1 MLEIVSNFLNDIVS
15 RAMLLKILANSIR
28 MIFIIIFA
36 SYFLRLGYKLIDKF
50 FLSQKYINER
60 KQNTL
65 IAISKSF
72 LRYGIYLLAAIM
84 LLAELGVSTTS
95 LLAGAGVVGL
105 AIGFGAQGI
114 VKDVLTG
121 FFILFEDQYS
131 VGDYVKISGLSG
143 VVTDIGI
150 RVTKLKDFSGEVHII
165 PNGSVEKVTNMSI
178 SQMRAMVDIPV
189 AYEENI
195 NDVIKVLENTMEK
208 VKKDFQ
214 EVVEGPTVL
223 GVSNFG
229 DSEVNIRIVAQTT
242 PMNQWKIER
251 VIRLF
256 VKEAFV
262 ENGIEI
268 PYPRRVNIISKDNR

>member
-1 MLEIVSNFLNDIVS
+1 MLESITNFLFNIIS
-15 RAMLLKILANSIR
+15 RDMLLNIFKNSIR
-28 MIFIIIFA
+28 IIIILVFA
-36 SYFLRLGYKLIDKF
+36 IYFLKLGYKLLDKF
-50 FLSQKYINER
+50 FQSQKYINER

-72 LRYGIYLLAAIM
+72 LKYGVYLLAALMI
-84 LLAELGVSTTS
+84 LAELGFSTTS

-131 VGDYVKISGLSG
+131 VGDYVKISGLAG

-150 RVTKLKDFSGEVHII
+150 RVTKLRDFSGEVHII
-165 PNGSVEKVTNMSI
+165 PNGSVEKVTNMSVG
-178 SQMRAMVDIPV
+178 QMRAMVDIPV

-214 EVVEGPTVL
+214 EIVDGPTVL
-223 GVSNFG
+223 GVANFG

-251 VIRLF
+251 VIRLY

-262 ENGIEI
+262 ENDIEI
-268 PYPRRVNIISKDNR
+268 PYPRRVNIISKD